1 MPKYGFQSPTGSR
14 ADVKAKGYWNNGRWT
29 IEFAR
34 KLNTNNMDD
43 ILLEKKGKDY
53 SFATS
58 ITEIAGR
65 KPEHDSDNPMFGAG
79 EVGELINIKKI
90 Q

>member
-1 MPKYGFQSPTGSR
+1 MDFNPPHREQSRRESKR
-14 ADVKAKGYWNNGRWT
+14 YWNNGRWT

-43 ILLEKKGKDY
+43 ILLEKGKDY

-65 KPEHDSDNPMFGAG
+65 KPEHDSDNPMFGGAG
-79 EVGELINIKKI
+79 EVGELINIKI